1 MNEVQTATYTR
12 KVAAAQRALAAGFT
26 SFSAQK
32 DATTCLA
39 YAYDE
44 VKRSIGDALHTVPKA
59 ERGAEWDA
67 LYFDVLP
74 MDLHHWNAAR
84 SARLLAAVPS
94 VAADCEAAA
103 ALLALRNAIKAAP
116 VVKPETK
123 KAATEKKIAEIK
135 EAVAAGVASPIALAI
150 APLRKEAADNARD
163 WAVRS
168 AASAKT
174 KLEAARFDIDA
185 LVPAPG
191 RNASKAERAM
201 TAEARA
207 HYFQFLKAWS
217 ASRTSYVW
225 DEAAAQRYV
234 EQTVR
239 ETEASFD
246 AFVLKLDGKVGAHA
260 AAVLVSGA
268 TWTYSILRVTL
279 ADGTVQDWKTQRITN
294 CSVLGKLFNQW
305 PTRIVK

>member
-59 ERGAEWDA
+59 ERGAEWDV

-74 MDLHHWNAAR
+74 MDLHHWNAVR

-103 ALLALRNAIKAAP
+103 ALLALRNTIKAAP

-123 KAATEKKIAEIK
+123 KAATEKKIAAIK

-150 APLRKEAADNARD
+150 APLRAEAAAHALE
-163 WAVRS
+163 WATKV
-168 AASAKT
+168 AAQAKAKWT
-174 KLEAARFDIDA
+174 AAGFDLDVVA
-185 LVPAPG
+185 PPAPRG
-191 RNASKAERAM
+191 ASKAQRAM
-201 TAEARA
+201 AAAATA
-207 HYFQFLKAWS
+207 HYLQFVTRAPDSDAFVWS
-217 ASRTSYVW
+217 ETC
-225 DEAAAQRYV
+225 AQRYIAS
-234 EQTVR
+234 TVSA
-239 ETEASFD
+239 TEADFD